1 MKKMHLLM
9 QQSEN
14 MLAST
19 FNKIKE
25 EEEER
30 KGQKKKKNYIEG
42 FLLANTTTFNMLD
55 LLFWFWESPCFSN
68 FL

>member
-30 KGQKKKKNYIEG
+30 KGQKKKK
-42 FLLANTTTFNMLD
+42 LH
-55 LLFWFWESPCFSN
+55 
-68 FL
+68 